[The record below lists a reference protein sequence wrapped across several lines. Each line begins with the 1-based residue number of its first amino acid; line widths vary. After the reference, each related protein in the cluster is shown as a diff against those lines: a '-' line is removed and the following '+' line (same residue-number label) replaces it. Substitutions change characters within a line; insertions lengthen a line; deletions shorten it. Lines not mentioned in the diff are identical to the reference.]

1 MFMEKVQLHFQT
13 NAKLGKLIGR
23 ELITNNIIT
32 VFELIKN
39 SYDAFANK
47 VIIEFLHFDIDSSKL
62 TSESGEMLSIE
73 EMEKALDIE
82 LEKKKKTIISNGE
95 SKITITDDGNGMSL
109 HEIKTKWMEI
119 GTDSKAGLNEVHSK
133 RNGRDILRIIN
144 GEK

>member
-1 MFMEKVQLHFQT
+1 MEKIQLHFQT

-23 ELITNNIIT
+23 ELITNNIIA

-47 VIIEFLHFDIDSSKL
+47 VIIEFTKFDIDSSRFV
-62 TSESGEMLSIE
+62 SEAGEMLPIE
-73 EMEKALDIE
+73 EMEKALDLE
-82 LEKKKKTIISNGE
+82 LEKKRKTIISTSE
-95 SKITITDDGNGMSL
+95 SRITMADDGNGMSL